1 MPEIDIET
9 RADEP
14 KKAQSDSGSTEQHS
28 LKDLIDAD
36 KYSRQKNAGAKS
48 FFSLVK
54 ICNDR

>member
-9 RADEP
+9 RADQP

-28 LKDLIDAD
+28 LKDLIDAE
-36 KYSRQKNAGAKS
+36 KYVKQKAAGAKS

-54 ICNDR
+54 VCNDR